1 MARALSIAVVERGI
15 FLNMSTFDELEL
27 AAVDRNGTLS
37 TQAYNYVFD
46 LIMSGELEPGATLNE
61 VELARR
67 LDMSRGPVR
76 EAIQRLE
83 GRKLVVREPQQKARV
98 IQLGPAQAIELFEF
112 REGLE
117 CVACRLA
124 TRLLTDEQL
133 DAFESRLEAARVN
146 GPRFDF
152 HVVIAE
158 HCGNSRIRE
167 FLTGDLYDLMRI
179 YRRWSGASEGRGE
192 EAFTEHWQILRA
204 MRSRDANLAES
215 LMRSHVQRATMRIA
229 GLL

>member
-1 MARALSIAVVERGI
+1 
-15 FLNMSTFDELEL
+15 MSTLDDVALP
-27 AAVDRNGTLS
+27 AADRNGTLS
-37 TQAYNYVFD
+37 TQAYDHVFD
-46 LIMSGELEPGATLNE
+46 MIMSGELEPGAVLNE

-76 EAIQRLE
+76 EAIRRLE
-83 GRKLVVREPQQKARV
+83 GRKLVTREPQQKARV
-98 IQLGPAQAIELFEF
+98 IQLGPAQAKELFEF

-124 TRLLTDEQL
+124 TGLLTDEQL
-133 DAFESRLEAARVN
+133 EAFEARLETAQAK

-152 HVVIAE
+152 HVAVAE

-192 EAFTEHWQILRA
+192 EAFVEHWQILRA
-204 MRSRDANLAES
+204 MRARDANLAES
-215 LMRSHVQRATMRIA
+215 LMRSHVQRATARIA